1 MSSDDDMDARHGRML
16 AELAETG
23 MDAVRRLS
31 DALRHADST
40 QDLVL
45 LSEAFHQVSRSVRQ
59 SIALE
64 FKLRRAPREPAA
76 PKPEPKPA
84 ASPPPEHGD
93 WAERADWQEYERADW
108 GEPLDAL
115 LGDRDAIDKAVDA
128 SIARIRRGLAR
139 AERALGPH
147 PNIPCHP
154 GLGAAQDRDP
164 DVMRPPSA
172 SSGAARLDPTSSHR
186 GPGLRVPRNRDD
198 NGGLKV
204 APRPPPWRSS
214 G

>member
-1 MSSDDDMDARHGRML
+1 MDARHGRML
-16 AELAETG
+16 AELAEAG
-23 MDAVRRLS
+23 MGAARRLS
-31 DALRHADST
+31 DALRRADNT

-84 ASPPPEHGD
+84 ASPPPERSD
-93 WAERADWQEYERADW
+93 WAERTDWQEYERADW
-108 GEPLDAL
+108 GEPLDAS
-115 LGDRDAIDKAVDA
+115 LGDREAIDEAVDA

-139 AERALGPH
+139 AERVLGPH

-164 DVMRPPSA
+164 DLLGSETV
-172 SSGAARLDPTSSHR
+172 SGRRSNLLSTSSHR

-214 G
+214 S